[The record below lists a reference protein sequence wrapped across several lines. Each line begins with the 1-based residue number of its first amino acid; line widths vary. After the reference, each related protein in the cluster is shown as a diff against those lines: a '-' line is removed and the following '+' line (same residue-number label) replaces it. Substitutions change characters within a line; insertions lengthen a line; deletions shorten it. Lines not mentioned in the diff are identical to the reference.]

1 MSELIEFLGSDLPPH
16 LQAEFRLGIEQYN
29 NREFFDCHESLESVW
44 KQYLETDREL
54 IQGIIQVAV
63 AYYHLERDNFEGCRK
78 LLSRGLGRLRKYRPS
93 HLGLNMENFVAK
105 VEADYRLLESE
116 VCLEKD
122 RFAVP
127 KLQFISCRGDC

>member
-1 MSELIEFLGSDLPPH
+1 MPELTEFSGADLPPD

-29 NREFFDCHESLESVW
+29 RREFFDCHESLESVW

-78 LLSRGLGRLRKYRPS
+78 LLVRGLGRLRKYRPS
-93 HLGLNMENFVAK
+93 HLGLNIEKVVAK
-105 VEADYRLLESE
+105 VEDDYRLLESE
-116 VCLEKD
+116 GCPEKE
-122 RFAVP
+122 RFNVP
-127 KLQFISCRGDC
+127 KLQFISHQSDC

>member
-1 MSELIEFLGSDLPPH
+1 MTEFLGSDLPPH

-29 NREFFDCHESLESVW
+29 RREFFECHESLESVW

-78 LLSRGLGRLRKYRPS
+78 LLDRGLGRLRKYRPS

-127 KLQFISCRGDC
+127 NLQFISRRGDC

>member
-1 MSELIEFLGSDLPPH
+1 MSELTEFLGSDLPPH

-29 NREFFDCHESLESVW
+29 RREFFECHESLESVW
-44 KQYLETDREL
+44 KQYLETDRKL

-78 LLSRGLGRLRKYRPS
+78 LLDRGLGRLRKYRPS

-127 KLQFISCRGDC
+127 KLQFISRRGDC